1 MFCIQESKCFS
12 SSPVPLHVPEGS
24 IDWND
29 HALMAAEAR
38 QTGPGEQGQAYV
50 LPSHLAA
57 EKDQL
62 YRVNGFNARASDDI
76 ALNRSLQDLRHL
88 K

>member
-1 MFCIQESKCFS
+1 MHEPKGSKDWNNYA
-12 SSPVPLHVPEGS
+12 LIAAEGS
-24 IDWND
+24 
-29 HALMAAEAR
+29 
-38 QTGPGEQGQAYV
+38 QTGPGEQGQAYI
-50 LPSHLAA
+50 LPPNLAA

-76 ALNRSLQDLRHL
+76 ALNRSLQDLRHP